1 AGTLTLG
8 LLPGGSCSFGPDQ
21 PAVLANGSF
30 QFAPIFSAPQLA
42 LVDNTCTVNFVN
54 APGADSNF

>member
-1 AGTLTLG
+1 
-8 LLPGGSCSFGPDQ
+8 LPGGSCSFGPDQ